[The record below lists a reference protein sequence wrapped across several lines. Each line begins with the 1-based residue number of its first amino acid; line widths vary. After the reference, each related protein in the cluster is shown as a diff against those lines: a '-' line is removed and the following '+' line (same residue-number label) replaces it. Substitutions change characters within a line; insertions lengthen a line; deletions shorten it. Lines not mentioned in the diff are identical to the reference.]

1 MAGIAPVSRHELS
14 QRRQQLRRQRR
25 NRILKLS
32 WRSLVVLGI
41 AGTLVWAVTQPNWVI
56 RNAAQVKI
64 EGNQFLAAKTVR
76 SLLPINYPES
86 LSKVQPAKIA
96 ETLKDKAP
104 IAEVSVER
112 HLFPPG
118 LTVRIR
124 ERKPVAQAWL
134 SLSSQG
140 KTNPANRSNGEEA
153 TNPAHASSVSTAN
166 EARSSSPSNTS
177 ESSPKEAGN
186 SKPSGLLD
194 ESGRWIP
201 LESYA
206 AVEQNLQLPPL
217 KVIGNPDTY
226 RPHWDRFYPIISR
239 SPVNVQAID
248 WQNPGNLILTTE
260 IGVVHLGAYGNQFAN
275 QIRVLDRMRDLPR
288 NKTASSMEY
297 LDLRNPNAPILKLR
311 GAKNSAKI
319 STP

>member
-25 NRILKLS
+25 NRILTMS

-64 EGNQFLAAKTVR
+64 EGNQFLAANTIR

-134 SLSSQG
+134 TLPPQG
-140 KTNPANRSNGEEA
+140 KSSPASRRNGDETTNPAPTNSASASNEGS
-153 TNPAHASSVSTAN
+153 P
-166 EARSSSPSNTS
+166 SSPSNSS
-177 ESSPKEAGN
+177 EASSKRAGS

-194 ESGRWIP
+194 ENGRWIP

-226 RPHWDRFYPIISR
+226 RPHWDRFYPMISR
-239 SPVNVQAID
+239 SPVTVQAID

-275 QIRVLDRMRDLPR
+275 QIRVLDRVRELPR

-297 LDLRNPNAPILKLR
+297 LDLRNPNTPILKLR
-311 GAKNSAKI
+311 GTTNSGKI

>member
-25 NRILKLS
+25 NRTLKMS
-32 WRSLVVLGI
+32 WRSLVVLGL
-41 AGTLVWAVTQPNWVI
+41 AGTSLWAVTQPNWVI
-56 RNAAQVKI
+56 RNPAQVKI

-86 LSKVQPAKIA
+86 LSKVQPTKIA

-134 SLSSQG
+134 
-140 KTNPANRSNGEEA
+140 TPPGE
-153 TNPAHASSVSTAN
+153 ASKAD
-166 EARSSSPSNTS
+166 RNTS
-177 ESSPKEAGN
+177 PGPNGQASISKEDKAPSSNPSRDTASKGAATG
-186 SKPSGLLD
+186 KPSGLLD
-194 ESGRWIP
+194 EHGRWIP
-201 LESYA
+201 LESYT

-217 KVIGNPDTY
+217 QVIGNPDTY
-226 RPHWDRFYPIISR
+226 QPHWDRFYPIISR
-239 SPVNVQAID
+239 SPITVQAIN
-248 WQNPGNLILTTE
+248 WQNPGNLILKTE
-260 IGVVHLGAYGNQFAN
+260 LGTVHLGAYGNQFGN
-275 QIRVLDRMRDLPR
+275 QIRVLDRMRDLSR
-288 NKTASSMEY
+288 NKTAGSMEY
-297 LDLRNPNAPILKLR
+297 LDLRNPNTPILKLR
-311 GAKNSAKI
+311 AAKSSGKI